1 MWDKKKLASMMVI
14 GMAAMCMLNGCQK
27 KKAQPE
33 SAQTETA
40 QSETQ
45 AAQTEAVE
53 LYTSESNSFPC
64 SFRILSGQQLSRGLK
79 INGPL

>member
-14 GMAAMCMLNGCQK
+14 GMAAMCMLGGCQK

-45 AAQTEAVE
+45 AAQTDRPGRGAFST
-53 LYTSESNSFPC
+53 YAYKPKI
-64 SFRILSGQQLSRGLK
+64 FRSHRKMQ
-79 INGPL
+79 